1 MMEVRAS
8 KKDGWTEMKTKKLA
22 KRNRT
27 SKASRPTRR
36 SERPKTVRVRLVK
49 FGSDVQEL
57 RLWPGATVKDLVK
70 ARGLHEASIRLNK
83 HAVHLSTQL
92 KDGDLVVAVPPFI
105 VGGSAGRYD
114 HLDLDKYRRT
124 MSPRDFN
131 FFVNFVGAEALGF
144 REEDLEP
151 C

>member
-1 MMEVRAS
+1 
-8 KKDGWTEMKTKKLA
+8 MKAKKLA
-22 KRNRT
+22 KRKTT
-27 SKASRPTRR
+27 STVSRPTRR
-36 SERPKTVRVRLVK
+36 FERAKTVRVRLVT
-49 FGSDVQEL
+49 FDSDVVQEL
-57 RLWPGATVKDLVK
+57 RLRPGTTVKDLVK
-70 ARGLHEASIRLNK
+70 TRGLHELSIRLNK
-83 HAVHLSTQL
+83 NAVRLSTQL

-114 HLDLDKYRRT
+114 HLDLDECRRT

-131 FFVNFVGAEALGF
+131 FFVNFVGAEPLGF